1 MSSQLQEMF
10 KSYAITLR
18 RVFITQQKIS
28 TPLSAKRYLCEI
40 CAFLN
45 SLCYLDSFWFCVFA
59 CVQCVCVCV
68 CVCVCA
74 RAQCM
79 CVCMCVCMCACMH
92 ACMCV
97 CVCFY
102 CILYFWCSSTNSL
115 IWNSIIKYLP
125 QIEARYGR
133 FLKIYLNIY
142 WVLKIVTQFEKK
154 RKKLQKKK
162 KVISNK
168 KIDTYDRWK
177 LEMTT
182 FHPMYLVYFCIGNSN

>member
-1 MSSQLQEMF
+1 M
-10 KSYAITLR
+10 
-18 RVFITQQKIS
+18 
-28 TPLSAKRYLCEI
+28 
-40 CAFLN
+40 
-45 SLCYLDSFWFCVFA
+45 LCYYIMYSIYYSTKDKYTFKCKKIFMWNMCFFKQLVLFGLFLVL
-59 CVQCVCVCV
+59 CVCMCAVCV

-74 RAQCM
+74 CAVYVCVY
-79 CVCMCVCMCACMH
+79 VCMYVCMH
-92 ACMCV
+92 ACMHVCV

-102 CILYFWCSSTNSL
+102 CILYFWCSSTNSP